1 MGRYMATTT
10 IGARLGVMFPFGA
23 LFVNTVGR
31 FLMALVYEEFAVVSQ
46 ID

>member
-1 MGRYMATTT
+1 MATTARGVRV
-10 IGARLGVMFPFGA
+10 GAMFPFGA